1 MQLSKL
7 RNKLVVQT
15 KKLLDVIIRLIK
27 NLKIG
32 LPITKEARMLNGEIV
47 KQPPSPNDLSKDVI
61 EKKE

>member
-1 MQLSKL
+1 ML
-7 RNKLVVQT
+7 RITPNRNPKPKNFT
-15 KKLLDVIIRLIK
+15 NAIIK
-27 NLKIG
+27 AAEQIG